1 MSKQP
6 NSLSENP
13 RILERAYHA
22 VGGALSHPDARRPAI
37 GRDTYINVSRPVA
50 GLAGPSTN
58 LPPENFFKNILLRE
72 VKDPAIRISV
82 GDHFGM
88 EEAINPCHRSFS
100 CQVPRSRLG
109 SADQPAKASSPL
121 PIMWVKTR
129 ASRITVCF
137 LAPRKILTRTAKSFC
152 PFAVFAGIFLAMTKD
167 PKLRLPLAD
176 PEFWNPSKEFFGRPE
191 ILHHSQFCPGRC
203 GHDN

>member
-13 RILERAYHA
+13 RISQRAYHA
-22 VGGALSHPDARRPAI
+22 VGGALSHPDARLPAI
-37 GRDTYINVSRPVA
+37 GRDTYSNVVRPVA
-50 GLAGPSTN
+50 GLAGPSTD

-109 SADQPAKASSPL
+109 SADQPAKGVEPVAHNVGKDARVPHHGLFFGAKKNSDANSKKFL
-121 PIMWVKTR
+121 PIRSFCRDLFSHDERPKAPAPPCR
-129 ASRITVCF
+129 SRILEPLERIFWKARNT
-137 LAPRKILTRTAKSFC
+137 P
-152 PFAVFAGIFLAMTKD
+152 PFAVLSGTM
-167 PKLRLPLAD
+167 R
-176 PEFWNPSKEFFGRPE
+176 S
-191 ILHHSQFCPGRC
+191 
-203 GHDN
+203 